1 MQTQNDIA
9 RTVGLSR
16 MTVHRYLSGQKV
28 NKKTKEIMDD
38 FISKR
43 GYRPNLTA
51 RSLVSKKTNL
61 IGLIVPSVAYSFYP
75 DLIQQIQKEIK
86 ENGYN
91 LILCVSNEDTGQ
103 ELDEINLLLSIPVD
117 GVLMSP
123 TSYAG
128 SADNCRELGK
138 EKVPFVLIDR
148 NIPKIKTSSVCTDSY
163 RGSKEIVGHLI
174 SLGHKRIAH
183 FGGFSTNSFSE
194 GIRSG
199 YCTALEENGIP
210 ILEDLI
216 FSGPMTEENGYE
228 TLKAVLQMDKSSRPS
243 AIQAA
248 NDIVAIGVMKA
259 AKEIGVEIPK
269 DIALVGFSDIRLSS
283 MVSVPLTTIKEDTH
297 LMAHEGVNLLI
308 DQLEKK
314 RSKKYVKKL
323 PGKLIIRKSCGSEK
337 SL

>member
-117 GVLMSP
+117 GIIISP

-128 SADNCRELGK
+128 SADNCRELSK

-148 NIPKIKTSSVCTDSY
+148 NIPEIESSCVCTDS
-163 RGSKEIVGHLI
+163 RGSSKAIVNHLI
-174 SLGHKRIAH
+174 GLGHKRIAH
-183 FGGFSTNSFSE
+183 FGGISTNSFSE
-194 GIRSG
+194 GIRNG
-199 YCTALEENGIP
+199 YITALKENGLP
-210 ILEDLI
+210 VSENLL
-216 FSGPMTEENGYE
+216 FSGPMTEENGYK
-228 TLKAVLQMDKSSRPS
+228 TFKTIVKMDQSIRPS

-259 AKEIGVEIPK
+259 AKEMSIEIPK

-283 MVSVPLTTIKEDTH
+283 MVSVPLTTIKEDTD
-297 LMAHEGVNLLI
+297 LMAHKAVNLLI
-308 DQLEKK
+308 NQLGKE
-314 RSKKYVKKL
+314 RSRKYVVEL
-323 PGKLIIRKSCGSEK
+323 AGKLIVRKSCGS
-337 SL
+337 

>member
-1 MQTQNDIA
+1 
-9 RTVGLSR
+9 

-28 NKKTKEIMDD
+28 NNNTKEILDEFM
-38 FISKR
+38 SKS

-61 IGLIVPSVAYSFYP
+61 IGLIVPSVSYSFYP

-86 ENGYN
+86 KNGYN
-91 LILCVSNEDTGQ
+91 LILCVSNEDTEQ
-103 ELDEINLLLSIPVD
+103 ELDEIDILLSIPVD
-117 GVLMSP
+117 GVIISP

-128 SADNCRELGK
+128 SMDNCREIIK

-148 NIPKIKTSSVCTDSY
+148 NIPGLNTSCVCTDSC
-163 RGSKEIVGHLI
+163 RSSKEIVEHLI
-174 SLGHKRIAH
+174 SLGHRRIAH

-199 YCTALEENGIP
+199 YRTALEENGLP
-210 ILEDLI
+210 VLENFI

-228 TLKAVLQMDKSSRPS
+228 TFKTLLKMDKSTRPS
-243 AIQAA
+243 AIQTA

-259 AKEIGVEIPK
+259 AKEMGVEIPK

-283 MVSVPLTTIKEDTH
+283 MVPVPLTTIKEDTH
-297 LMAHEGVNLLI
+297 LMAHEGVNLLVK
-308 DQLEKK
+308 QL
-314 RSKKYVKKL
+314 SKKSSNSYVKKL
-323 PGKLIIRKSCGSEK
+323 PGKLIIRKSCGSA
-337 SL
+337 S